1 MAKRVPPL
9 TPNEIDAARPINGKH
24 VELVDGHVPGL
35 RVRVGPMGRHWSLAM
50 RDTNGAMRRFP
61 VGENLGLAAARAK
74 ALQLRQDIKGGA
86 DPVREGK
93 RNRQRAKEALA
104 GIGTFDSVI
113 QDYFKNGD
121 GRDLATG
128 GRQLKLVKF
137 VFAAH
142 LRVPALDLRPLDLQL
157 TIDAHPSASSASRAV
172 AYAKPLCR
180 WAGKR
185 GLMRKGFQELEK
197 PLEKNSRV
205 GGQGVLDSEMLRKVL
220 PALVGPHGQAARV
233 MLLTGCRR
241 SEVCGATW
249 GEFDL
254 ATGTWTIAAKRRKD
268 TRSRTR
274 KNVAPT
280 QPHIIP
286 LPAQII
292 AMLQALKPVAPHPSD
307 LILQNKSGRELDN
320 WDRWA
325 KQIFEATGTAGWS
338 RHDLRRTCGTLAAD
352 LGAPPHIVSVILG
365 HKNPEHN
372 QLLGIYNKSRYRR
385 EHAEALQRVADHI
398 AALEAGTSNV
408 VSLRGISA

>member
-9 TPNEIDAARPINGKH
+9 TPKQIDAARPINGKH
-24 VELVDGHVPGL
+24 IELVDGHVPGL
-35 RVRVGPMGRHWSLAM
+35 RVRIGPMGRHWSLAI
-50 RDTNGAMRRFP
+50 RDPEGVMRRFP
-61 VGENLGLAAARAK
+61 VGENLGLAAARTK
-74 ALQLRQDIKGGA
+74 ALKLRQDIKNGA
-86 DPVREGK
+86 DPVRDGRK
-93 RNRQRAKEALA
+93 SRQRAKDALA

-113 QDYFKNGD
+113 QDYFVSGD
-121 GRDLATG
+121 GRDLATRS
-128 GRQLKLVKF
+128 RQLKLIRF
-137 VFAAH
+137 VFANH
-142 LRVPALDLRPLDLQL
+142 LRSSASDVRPMELQL
-157 TIDAHPSASSASRAV
+157 TVDAHHSASSAGRAV
-172 AYAKPLCR
+172 AYVKPICR
-180 WAGKR
+180 WASKR
-185 GLMRKGFQELEK
+185 GFMPTGFQELEK

-205 GGQGVLDSEMLRKVL
+205 GGQGVLDSEMLRNVL

-241 SEVCGATW
+241 SEVSGATW

-254 ATGTWTIAAKRRKD
+254 GAGTWTIAAKRRKD

-286 LPAQII
+286 LPAQVI
-292 AMLQALKPVAPHPSD
+292 AILQALKPLAPYPAD
-307 LILQNKSGRELDN
+307 LVFTNNAGGELDN
-320 WDRWA
+320 WDRWS
-325 KQIFEATGTAGWS
+325 KRIFEACGTIGWS

-372 QLLGIYNKSRYRR
+372 QLLGIYNKSRYRK

-398 AALEAGTSNV
+398 AALEGGFSNV
-408 VSLRGISA
+408 VPLRGSSA